1 MTGIQLNR
9 EQEAA
14 VKSRKNTVVTAGA
27 GSGKTSVLASRYAH
41 LVTEEGITVDRILT
55 LTFTRKAAAEMYR
68 RIHAVLSRIAAE
80 AAGTRQERARNAV
93 RDFFRARI
101 QTLDSYGSSIA
112 RQAAVRYGIAPD
124 FLIDDEKCR
133 SLAVRTALPFL
144 VARENHPA
152 IQRLYGQKRPEE
164 IASGLFAETVWKY
177 GAIDAPPGFAEEMKK
192 QCRIILPEW
201 GKSSD
206 YVGNILDELA
216 RALADAPGDAFTGI
230 VSPAMK
236 PFLDGEIVIPSQSG
250 LENYFACILSAP
262 GAEEVRIAEAH
273 PLRQELLA
281 CLNFVD
287 SLAWIGIQKGK
298 KDSPAKLA
306 IRKLREETNN
316 FSSIAVFSAQAGTIF
331 SLMRLLGEFQENWL
345 AEKRREK
352 ILGFSDTARLARAIL
367 RDHPD
372 VRSAEK
378 AAFDAIMIDEF
389 QDNNELQKELLFL
402 LAEKQDRN
410 TTGIP
415 GTSAIEA
422 EKLFF
427 VGDEKQSI
435 YRFRGA
441 DVSVFRKLSGELAGE
456 SLSLRT
462 NYRSAPALIGVFN
475 ALFGGNSAETDGA
488 PDRGAFPG
496 VFVSPRADNPLPPF
510 EAAYTP
516 LRAPPAEEY
525 AKKTD
530 GVPGRFAVYVLDA
543 ARPAGT
549 DGDGEAPD
557 DAGEELNGAENEAV
571 FVAGKIEELLNQ
583 KNEAGAARYAPGD
596 IAVLFRSHSPQR
608 FFEKH
613 LNLRGIPYAAEGLT
627 GVFADAP
634 VNDLL
639 APLRLA
645 AWPLDTEAYAVML
658 RSPFASLSPG
668 GMAEAVAEFNRER
681 EQAGTSAETLLPFS
695 DATLPLLNGT
705 DRERFINARN
715 LYRELRKKAETE
727 TIAALL
733 SWLWYDSGYRYETEW
748 HPETE
753 SYRELYD
760 YLFSMAVQADSS
772 GMSLAGFTGS
782 LLGLRDGGGT
792 LEFENIPLERS
803 GAVHLMT
810 IHKSKGLEFPVVF
823 LVCCGNRSRTGGIE
837 GDVYETAEGGL
848 ALSPPL
854 PPECAGRVKIKRNYF
869 YEKSLAEER
878 KKETAELRRLLYVA
892 MTRAERELYLS
903 GSFPLGRNETITT
916 TENLPE
922 RLCAAVQEKC
932 EKQEKEAETNNLPGD
947 SIINNGTLF
956 GLILPALAARL
967 PEKNDPPGEQI
978 FAVESIPVLTDRDI
992 RTAGSGPGLFHN
1004 SAEGMSRFIR
1014 RAAPFYE
1021 QAAILDTPRP
1031 ENPRRTPVSFRD
1043 EAAGASIKAV
1053 FRHDSENSG
1062 EGADDIFEKI
1072 DAILARHKKKDGGEI
1087 FTAARFG
1094 VIAHACAKDLLD
1106 GAEPAIPPGEGG
1118 ALTPGESET
1127 VLRAGVE
1134 LAKRFLRSPL
1144 GHKAASA
1151 VLRKT
1156 EYPFKMLEK
1165 TRDGG
1170 SLFIDGVIDLLFEDE
1185 STVYVADFKTDSREN
1200 PAEHVFQMAFYYRA
1214 ARELRQKDC
1223 RVWLYYLR
1231 TGRAVEMTGAA
1242 AEISENAG

>member
-1 MTGIQLNR
+1 
-9 EQEAA
+9 
-14 VKSRKNTVVTAGA
+14 
-27 GSGKTSVLASRYAH
+27 
-41 LVTEEGITVDRILT
+41 
-55 LTFTRKAAAEMYR
+55 MYR
-68 RIHAVLSRIAAE
+68 RIHAALSRIAAE
-80 AAGTRQERARNAV
+80 ETGTRQERAQNTV

-101 QTLDSYGSSIA
+101 QTLDSYSSSIV

-133 SLAVRTALPFL
+133 SLAERLALPFL

-152 IQRLYGQKRPEE
+152 ILRLYGQKRPEN
-164 IASGLFAETVWKY
+164 IASGLFAETAWKY
-177 GAIDAPPGFAEEMKK
+177 GAIDAPPNFAEEVKK
-192 QCRIILPEW
+192 QCRIIVPEW
-201 GKSSD
+201 GKSS
-206 YVGNILDELA
+206 VRAGNILDEMV
-216 RALADAPGDAFTGI
+216 RSLADMPGDTFTGI
-230 VSPAMK
+230 LSPALQ
-236 PFLDGEIVIPSQSG
+236 PFLDGDIVFPSQSE
-250 LENYFACILSAP
+250 LENYFECIFAAP
-262 GAEEVRIAEAH
+262 GAEEVSAAETH
-273 PLRQELLA
+273 PLRRKLLA

-287 SLAWIGIQKGK
+287 AVAWVGTQKGK
-298 KDSPAKLA
+298 RDHPAKQAVL
-306 IRKLREETNN
+306 RLREEANN

-331 SLMRLLGEFQENWL
+331 SLMRLLGEFTENWL

-352 ILGFSDTARLARAIL
+352 ILGFSDIARLARAIL

-372 VRSAEK
+372 IRSAEK

-402 LAEKQDRN
+402 LAEKHDSN
-410 TTGIP
+410 TAGIP
-415 GTSAIEA
+415 GPADIEP

-441 DVSVFRKLSGELAGE
+441 DVSVFRKLHEELAGG

-462 NYRSAPALIGVFN
+462 NYRSSPALIGVFN
-475 ALFGGNSAETDGA
+475 ALFGGSGA
-488 PDRGAFPG
+488 DTAGEDTGGTHADNRDVGAFPG
-496 VFVSPRADNPLPPF
+496 VFVSPRAENHLPPF

-516 LRAPPAEEY
+516 LRAPPPEEN
-525 AKKTD
+525 AQTAD
-530 GVPGRFAVYVLDA
+530 GTPGHFAVYVLDA
-543 ARPAGT
+543 ARPAGA
-549 DGDGEAPD
+549 DDDGENND
-557 DAGEELNGAENEAV
+557 DTSEELNGAENEAF
-571 FVAGKIEELLNQ
+571 FVAEKIQDMLNQ
-583 KNEAGAARYAPGD
+583 KNEKGMARYTPGD
-596 IAVLFRSHSPQR
+596 MAILFRSRSPQR

-627 GVFADAP
+627 GFFADGP

-645 AWPLDTEAYAVML
+645 AWPHDTEAYAVML
-658 RSPFASLSPG
+658 RSPFASLSLG
-668 GMAEAVAEFNRER
+668 GTAEAVAEFNRER
-681 EQAGTSAETLLPFS
+681 EQAGAAAEILLPFS
-695 DATLPLLNGT
+695 DAVLPLLDAA
-705 DRERFINARN
+705 DRERFINVRN

-760 YLFSMAVQADSS
+760 YLFSMAVQADSN
-772 GMSLAGFTGS
+772 GTGLAGFTGS

-792 LEFENIPLERS
+792 LEVENIPLERS
-803 GAVHLMT
+803 GAVRLMT

-837 GDVYETAEGGL
+837 GDVYETAEGGF

-854 PPECAGRVKIKRNYF
+854 PPECARRGKIKRNYF
-869 YEKSLAEER
+869 YERSLVEER

-903 GSFPLGRNETITT
+903 GSFPLGRNETMTT

-922 RLCAAVQEKC
+922 RLRAAVQEKR
-932 EKQEKEAETNNLPGD
+932 EKQEKEAEAKNLPGD

-956 GLILPALAARL
+956 GLILPALTARL
-967 PEKNDPPGEQI
+967 PGKNEPPGEHL
-978 FAVESIPVLTDRDI
+978 FTLESIPVLTDRDI
-992 RTAGSGPGLFHN
+992 RTARRGTGRFQN
-1004 SAEGMSRFIR
+1004 SAEGISRFIR

-1021 QAAILDTPRP
+1021 HAIILDTPRP
-1031 ENPRRTPVSFRD
+1031 VNPRRTPASFRD
-1043 EAAGASIKAV
+1043 EAAGASIQAA
-1053 FRHDSENSG
+1053 FRHDGDNSG
-1062 EGADDIFEKI
+1062 EGADDIFEGI
-1072 DAILARHKKKDGGEI
+1072 DAILARHAKKDGGEI

-1094 VIAHACAKDLLD
+1094 TIAHACVKDLLD
-1106 GAEPAIPPGEGG
+1106 GAVPAIPPGEGG
-1118 ALTPGESET
+1118 ALASGESET

-1134 LAKRFLRSPL
+1134 IAKRFLRSPL
-1144 GHKAASA
+1144 GQKAASA
-1151 VLRKT
+1151 ILRKT

-1165 TRDGG
+1165 TQDGENC
-1170 SLFIDGVIDLLFEDE
+1170 FIDGVMDLLFEDE
-1185 STVYVADFKTDSREN
+1185 NTVYVADFKTDSREN
-1200 PAEHVFQMAFYYRA
+1200 PAEHIFQMAFYYRA
-1214 ARELRQKDC
+1214 AMELRKKNC

-1231 TGRAVEMTGAA
+1231 TGRAVEMTGPA
-1242 AEISENAG
+1242 AEISGRR